1 MKKKN
6 IAGQERFRS
15 ITQSYFRK
23 ADGVMML
30 FDVTNERSFVNVRQW
45 MQSIR
50 DWHDKVLPM
59 VLCGTKSDLRPAS
72 EHQGRS
78 CVQAHQAAQMAD
90 ELHAPYVETSAKS
103 GTNVF
108 DALICLTRYTNQMAE
123 NGNFQTQIWRNI
135 QISDR

>member
-1 MKKKN
+1 MKLWKTN

-72 EHQGRS
+72 QHQGRS

-108 DALICLTRYTNQMAE
+108 DALICLTR
-123 NGNFQTQIWRNI
+123 
-135 QISDR
+135 